1 MKESLIE
8 ICRKCSDPDWDGY
21 NANSVSQDSF
31 KEALKFLQLIPSYIT
46 RPDIMIEPFG
56 EIAFEWYKNKRMI
69 FIISFNGKNTISYA
83 GIFGSNKTHG
93 TEYFSDT
100 IPPLILENLKRFNL

>member
-1 MKESLIE
+1 MEPLIE
-8 ICRKCSDPDWDGY
+8 IYRKCSEPDWDGY
-21 NANSVSQDSF
+21 KAKTVSQDSF
-31 KEALKFLQLIPSYIT
+31 KEALKFSQLIPSYVT
-46 RPDIMIEPFG
+46 RPDIMVEPSG

-69 FIISFNGKNTISYA
+69 FVIGFNGKNMISYA

-100 IPPLILENLKRFNL
+100 IPSVILENLRRFSL